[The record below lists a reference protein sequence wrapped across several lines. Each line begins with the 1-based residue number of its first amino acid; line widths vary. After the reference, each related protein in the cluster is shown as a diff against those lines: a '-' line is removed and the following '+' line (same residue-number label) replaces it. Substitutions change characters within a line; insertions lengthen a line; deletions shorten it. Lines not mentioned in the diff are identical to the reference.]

1 MSLLAASVFST
12 VRAVG
17 LDGLWVYGGGISWTV
32 DERAA
37 DTPLSLS
44 SLSKTGFGWSVG
56 VRRRR

>member
-37 DTPLSLS
+37 DTPIE
-44 SLSKTGFGWSVG
+44 TAMC
-56 VRRRR
+56 RRPAVNG